1 MIPYGRQNIN
11 EADIAA
17 VEAVL
22 RSDFLTQGPAIE
34 QFEKAVAQYTGA
46 KYALAVSNATIGLH
60 IACLAAGLKQGDL
73 LWTSPVTFVASANCG
88 LYCGATVDFV
98 DAEPQTGAMSVEALR
113 EKIETTQKAG
123 KSLPKVIIPVHLMG
137 QPCAM
142 EEIRTL
148 ANSIGAVVIEDAAHA
163 IGATYGKQKTGSCQ
177 FSDMTVFSFHP
188 VKIITT
194 GEGGMILTNN
204 EDLYKS
210 LVMLRSHGI
219 TRKAEW
225 MENPTMAQE
234 EPWVYEQLLLGF
246 NARMTDIQA
255 ALGNS
260 QLSRIEEFIAK
271 RRQLAQRYDEKL
283 ASLVSKGD
291 EGYLEL
297 PGRRQHTD
305 SAWHLYT
312 IRLKPHLWSKRAEVF
327 KALQA
332 AGIGVNVHYIPVHT
346 QPYYQKLGLKAG
358 DFPKAEAYYAGAIS
372 LPLYYGLSDAEQDF
386 IVDKLIKL
394 LTA

>member
-1 MIPYGRQNIN
+1 
-11 EADIAA
+11 
-17 VEAVL
+17 
-22 RSDFLTQGPAIE
+22 
-34 QFEKAVAQYTGA
+34 
-46 KYALAVSNATIGLH
+46 
-60 IACLAAGLKQGDL
+60 
-73 LWTSPVTFVASANCG
+73 
-88 LYCGATVDFV
+88 
-98 DAEPQTGAMSVEALR
+98 
-113 EKIETTQKAG
+113 
-123 KSLPKVIIPVHLMG
+123 
-137 QPCAM
+137 
-142 EEIRTL
+142 
-148 ANSIGAVVIEDAAHA
+148 
-163 IGATYGKQKTGSCQ
+163 
-177 FSDMTVFSFHP
+177 MTVFSFHP